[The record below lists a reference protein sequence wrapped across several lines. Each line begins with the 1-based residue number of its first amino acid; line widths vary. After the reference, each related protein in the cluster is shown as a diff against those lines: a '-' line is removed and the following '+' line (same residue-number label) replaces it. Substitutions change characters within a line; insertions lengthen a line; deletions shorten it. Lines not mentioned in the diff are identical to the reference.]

1 MWDDLLF
8 QFQSGNPTNTNFFG
22 QTAGSLNPLPTNPIF
37 NSFRQLTQVSAAYRK
52 QKIKIIYSSSL
63 IIVRH
68 TLSTFVKTLL
78 RFFLQKAHLSST

>member
-37 NSFRQLTQVSAAYRK
+37 NSFRQLTQVSE
-52 QKIKIIYSSSL
+52 
-63 IIVRH
+63 
-68 TLSTFVKTLL
+68 
-78 RFFLQKAHLSST
+78 